1 MTLTVDNPILNSP
14 YREPERYW
22 LYDAAG
28 MPRVEN
34 GRRPAGYYFR
44 ARARANERQLSM
56 LSDEQFEELAVVNR
70 IRGQVRQWRAAG
82 YGGVTPVTRQ
92 LLAHWNHPDR
102 ERRLFFCQLE
112 AAETVIWLVE
122 IRGDRKLGIEIP
134 ADEPLDGASKPLT
147 RYAVKMATGSGKTV
161 VMAMLMT
168 WSIINKAHNPQDRRF
183 SDGILVVTPNLTVKE
198 RLGGGGTF
206 QG

>member
-56 LSDEQFEELAVVNR
+56 LSDEQFEELGVVNQ
-70 IRGQVRQWRAAG
+70 IRQQVRAWREAG
-82 YGGVTPVTRQ
+82 YPGATPVTRQ
-92 LLAHWNHPDR
+92 LLAHWAP
-102 ERRLFFCQLE
+102 
-112 AAETVIWLVE
+112 
-122 IRGDRKLGIEIP
+122 P
-134 ADEPLDGASKPLT
+134 
-147 RYAVKMATGSGKTV
+147 
-161 VMAMLMT
+161 
-168 WSIINKAHNPQDRRF
+168 
-183 SDGILVVTPNLTVKE
+183 
-198 RLGGGGTF
+198 
-206 QG
+206 